1 MLLEQPELV
10 PSLAMS
16 LTPALV
22 FQKTANLS

>member
-1 MLLEQPELV
+1 MLLEGPELV

-16 LTPALV
+16 LMPVLV

>member
-16 LTPALV
+16 LMPALV